1 MECVDCQSLLCYR
14 GDQEGFPG
22 CPMEDRTIFDESL
35 ELLKEDPILKFY
47 QTSCRIESK
56 GYGRW
61 PRACEIIQFCKDM
74 EYQTIGFAFC
84 IGLKREAAIFNPL
97 LKCAGFKTVSA
108 LCKSGGIPKEVLGLS
123 DKDKVRPGRTEVI
136 CNPIAQALRLN
147 QQKTDFNVVIGL
159 CVGHDSL
166 FYKYSEAPVTTLVTK
181 DRRLGHNPVAALYMS
196 ESGYLKEAFDEVMGE
211 TVREDTR

>member
-1 MECVDCQSLLCYR
+1 MECVDCQLLFCYR

-22 CPMEDRTIFDESL
+22 CPMEDRTLFDQSI
-35 ELLKEDPILKFY
+35 ELLKSQENLAFY
-47 QTSCRIESK
+47 QTSTRIEAK

-74 EYQTIGFAFC
+74 EYQSIGIAFC
-84 IGLKREAAIFNPL
+84 IGLRREAAIFNQL
-97 LKCAGFKTVSA
+97 LKRAGFSTVTA
-108 LCKSGGIPKEVLGLS
+108 LCKSGGVPKEAVGLEN
-123 DKDKVRPGRTEVI
+123 KEKIRPNTTEVI

-147 QQKTDFNVVIGL
+147 KSKTDLNVVIGL

-181 DRRLGHNPVAALYMS
+181 DRRLGHNPAAALYLS
-196 ESGYLKEAFDEVMGE
+196 ESGYLKEAFDEVLGE
-211 TVREDTR
+211 TADEDSR